1 MSSELHIR
9 LADAGKRY
17 NRDWIFKNLSF
28 ELVPGSRL
36 SLTGSNGSGK
46 STLLQ
51 VMAGYQSLSS
61 GSRTYLVNG
70 AQLSEDQLYKQLSI
84 ATPYLDLPEAY
95 SLEELLSFHFSLKP
109 KKTAFDMNSWIESA
123 GLQPHLTKKLQ
134 YFSSGMK
141 QRVKLLLALGADV
154 PLLMLDEPTTNLDEQ
169 GIQWYQAMIGTL
181 ATRQSIV
188 VASNQPHEY
197 AFCTQNI
204 EVTAYKKA

>member
-17 NRDWIFKNLSF
+17 NRDWIFRNLSF
-28 ELVPGSRL
+28 ELAPGGRL

-61 GSRTYLVNG
+61 GSRTYEVAGKPLG
-70 AQLSEDQLYKQLSI
+70 EDQLYKYLSI

-95 SLEELLSFHFSLKP
+95 SLQELLAFHFSLKP
-109 KKTAFDMNSWIESA
+109 KKTDFDLKVWIESA
-123 GLQPHLTKKLQ
+123 GLQPHLNKKIQ
-134 YFSSGMK
+134 HFSSGMK

-154 PLLMLDEPTTNLDEQ
+154 PLLLLDEPTTNLDEQ
-169 GIQWYQAMIGTL
+169 GVNWYQSLIETL
-181 ATRQSIV
+181 AGEQSIV
-188 VASNQPHEY
+188 VASNQAHEY

-204 EVTAYKKA
+204 DVTAYKKA